1 MKKLFKKINK
11 KRLTGFVSSAVFS
24 LLTLMLVNVANST
37 SCFFVHQ
44 PKEPS
49 AIDDFKWIK

>member
-11 KRLTGFVSSAVFS
+11 KRLQGFVSSAVFS
-24 LLTLMLVNVANST
+24 FLTLLLVNVANST

-49 AIDDFKWIK
+49 AIHDLKWIK